1 MATNYTF
8 SEVVAIIKEGKDSA
22 AIADIG
28 KRFPLL
34 AVKLA
39 KATSGDVDAMVEVC
53 GYIPA
58 KVSANKVNMAIKAA
72 LGDAEEAEEAEDD
85 EVEADVPE
93 EVEEEKP
100 KTKRAGKKAAP
111 KKEEKTE
118 EDDEEVEDDEE
129 EADPYDGKDAVELY
143 KMCKSRGI
151 AVKPRRTAKFYAEA
165 LRKADA
171 AAADEDEEDDDVE
184 EELPKPTKKA
194 KATKTAKPAKSA
206 KKAKPEPVEED
217 DEDDEDWD
225 I

>member
-72 LGDAEEAEEAEDD
+72 LGDDEPEEAEEE
-85 EVEADVPE
+85 EVEVDVPE

-118 EDDEEVEDDEE
+118 EPDEEDDDEE

-143 KMCKSRGI
+143 KMCKTRGI
-151 AVKPRRTAKFYAEA
+151 AVKPRRTAKFYADA

-171 AAADEDEEDDDVE
+171 AAADEDEEDDIE
-184 EELPKPTKKA
+184 EELPKPTKKT
-194 KATKTAKPAKSA
+194 KTTKTAKPAKT

>member
-22 AIADIG
+22 AIMDIC

-53 GYIPA
+53 GYIPE
-58 KVSANKVNMAIKAA
+58 KVSANKVNMAVKAA
-72 LGDAEEAEEAEDD
+72 LGNAEESEEAEEE

-100 KTKRAGKKAAP
+100 KAKRARKKAAP
-111 KKEEKTE
+111 KKEEEAE
-118 EDDEEVEDDEE
+118 EPDEEEDEE

-143 KMCKSRGI
+143 KLCKTRGI
-151 AVKPRRTAKFYAEA
+151 AVKPRRTAKFYADA
-165 LRKADA
+165 LRKADV
-171 AAADEDEEDDDVE
+171 AAADEDEEEDIE

-194 KATKTAKPAKSA
+194 KSTKTAKSTKA

>member
-72 LGDAEEAEEAEDD
+72 LGDAEESEETEDE
-85 EVEADVPE
+85 EVEAEVPE

-100 KTKRAGKKAAP
+100 KAKRAGKKAAP

-118 EDDEEVEDDEE
+118 EPDEEDDEE

-151 AVKPRRTAKFYAEA
+151 AVKPRRTAKFYADA
-165 LRKADA
+165 LRKADV
-171 AAADEDEEDDDVE
+171 AAADEEEDDVE

-194 KATKTAKPAKSA
+194 KSAKTAKTAKT

-217 DEDDEDWD
+217 EEDDEDWD

>member
-72 LGDAEEAEEAEDD
+72 LGDAEESEETEDE
-85 EVEADVPE
+85 EVEAEVPE
-93 EVEEEKP
+93 EVEGEKP
-100 KTKRAGKKAAP
+100 KTKRAGKKAAT

-118 EDDEEVEDDEE
+118 ESDEEDDEE

-151 AVKPRRTAKFYAEA
+151 AVKPRRTAKFYADA

-171 AAADEDEEDDDVE
+171 AAADEDEEEEEIE

-194 KATKTAKPAKSA
+194 KPAKTAKSAKT